1 MAQQNQPRP
10 LVIAGPSG
18 SGKSTLLKRLFADYP
33 DAFGFSVSH
42 TTRKPRPGEVNG
54 KDYFFTDVDTF
65 VKEVNEGKFVESAV
79 YGGNHYGTSKAAIKA
94 VAENHKIC
102 ILDIDRRGVQ
112 SIKKTDM
119 NANYLFIRPPSVEV
133 LEERLR
139 KRGTETEESL
149 KKRMEEMKGE
159 MEYASQ
165 PGAYDV
171 VIVNDDLERT
181 YDEFKRYVEKQY
193 PLILKK

>member
-1 MAQQNQPRP
+1 M
-10 LVIAGPSG
+10 
-18 SGKSTLLKRLFADYP
+18 
-33 DAFGFSVSH
+33 
-42 TTRKPRPGEVNG
+42 
-54 KDYFFTDVDTF
+54 
-65 VKEVNEGKFVESAV
+65 ESAV